1 MLSPADGLDHSLDL
15 PYRGILDMR
24 TEQAVPVR
32 LADYR
37 PPDWLVETVD
47 LDVSLDPANTVV
59 RARLRLKPNPQ
70 AAAPAP
76 VVLDGDDLQLRAI
89 KLDGE
94 TLAADA
100 FVATPERL
108 TIAQP
113 PNRAFMLETETVL
126 DPSANTKLMGLYR
139 SGKTY
144 TTQCEAEGFRR
155 ITYFPDRPD
164 VMAVFTTRIEADKA
178 EAPVL
183 LANGNLIDAGDMPG
197 STRHFAMWHD
207 PFPKPCY
214 LFALVGGVLGA
225 VEDSFTTMSGR
236 TVALKIFVEPGKE
249 ARAEYAKDALK
260 RAMRWDEQTFGREYD
275 LDIFM
280 VVAVSHFNMG
290 AMENKGLNIF
300 NDKAV
305 LASYDTATDQDFMS
319 VETIIAHEYFHNWT
333 GNRITCRDWFQLCLK
348 EGLTVFRDQE
358 FTSDVRSRPV
368 KRIADVRAL
377 RGHQFVE
384 DAGPL
389 AHAVRPQV
397 YREISNFYTST
408 VYEKGAE
415 VVRML
420 KTLLGQER
428 FRAGM
433 DLYFTRHDG
442 RAATVEEFVACFA
455 DAANYDLAQFML
467 WYRQAGTPEVV
478 VHSYHDADAKTL
490 TLEIGQN
497 VPPTPGQPAKE
508 PMTIP
513 IAIGFLGP
521 DGEERE
527 VTLADGRRLENGV
540 VTLSKGNERFVFA
553 GLPERPVLSLNRG
566 FSAPV
571 KINTNL
577 SDGDLAFLA
586 AHDTDPFNRWQAMQ
600 TLATAVLIDNVAAH
614 RGNTPKRGADALVHA
629 LGAVLEQ
636 RGLEPA
642 FAAQALTLPSEGD
655 IAREIGRDVDP
666 DAIFAARRD
675 LRAEVG
681 RKLKDVLGDHYHR
694 MAEQGPF
701 SPDAASAGRRAL
713 KNVCLDFMATA
724 DPAGG
729 IARAHA
735 QYRDADNMTDRIA
748 ALATLSHHQVPERQA
763 ALDDFYRRY
772 EGDALI
778 IDKWFGLQ
786 AAIPEADTLARVK
799 SLAAHPAFSL
809 SNPNRVRA
817 LLGNFA
823 QSNQTQFNRRDGEG
837 YEFCADT
844 VLALDAINP
853 QVSARLMT
861 AFRSW
866 RALEPE
872 RRDKA
877 EAALKRVAAG
887 ASLSRDLH
895 DIVTRTLDAG

>member
-1 MLSPADGLDHSLDL
+1 
-15 PYRGILDMR
+15 MR

-47 LDVSLDPANTVV
+47 LNVSLDPTNTIV
-59 RARLRLKPNPQ
+59 RARLKLKPNPQ
-70 AAAPAP
+70 APVPAP
-76 VVLDGDDLQLRAI
+76 VVLDGDELRLRSI

-94 TLAADA
+94 ALAADA
-100 FVATPERL
+100 YVATPDGL
-108 TIAQP
+108 TIPQP
-113 PNRAFMLETETVL
+113 PNRAFVLETETVL

-139 SGKTY
+139 SGNTY
-144 TTQCEAEGFRR
+144 ATQCEAEGFRR

-178 EAPVL
+178 EAQVL
-183 LANGNLIDAGDMPG
+183 LANGNLTDAGDTSG
-197 STRHFAMWHD
+197 STRHFATWHD

-214 LFALVGGVLGA
+214 LFALVGGVLGV

-236 TVALKIFVEPGKE
+236 NVALKIFVEPGKE
-249 ARAEYAKDALK
+249 GRAEYAMGALK
-260 RAMRWDEQTFGREYD
+260 RAMRWDEQAFGREYD
-275 LDIFM
+275 LNIFM
-280 VVAVSHFNMG
+280 IVAVSHFNMG

-305 LASYDTATDQDFMS
+305 LASQGTATDQDFSS
-319 VETIIAHEYFHNWT
+319 VETVIAHEYFHNWT

-358 FTSDVRSRPV
+358 FTSDIRSRPV

-389 AHAVRPQV
+389 AHAVRPEA

-408 VYEKGAE
+408 IYEKGAE

-420 KTLLGQER
+420 KTLLGPER
-428 FRAGM
+428 FRTGM
-433 DLYFTRHDG
+433 DLYFERHDG
-442 RAATVEEFVACFA
+442 RAATVDEFVACFA
-455 DAANYDLAQFML
+455 DAAKYDLTQFML
-467 WYRQAGTPEVV
+467 WYRQAGTPELVV
-478 VHSYHDADAKTL
+478 QGNHDTAAKTY
-490 TLEIGQN
+490 TLEVSQ
-497 VPPTPGQPAKE
+497 VLPPTPGQPVKE

-513 IAIGFLGP
+513 FAIGFLGP
-521 DGEERE
+521 DGKDRP
-527 VTLADGRRLENGV
+527 VTFADGSKLERGV
-540 VTLSKGNERFVFA
+540 LTLTKAKERFVFVD
-553 GLPERPVLSLNRG
+553 LDERPVVSLNRG

-571 KINTNL
+571 KLTANL
-577 SDGDLAFLA
+577 RDGDLAFLA
-586 AHDTDPFNRWQAMQ
+586 AHDTDPFNRWQAVQ
-600 TLATAVLIDNVAAH
+600 TVASALLIENVAAH
-614 RGNTPKRGADALVHA
+614 RAKVPKRVPDTLVHA
-629 LGAVLEQ
+629 LGTVLKDHS
-636 RGLEPA
+636 LEPA
-642 FAAQALTLPSEGD
+642 FIAQAMTLPSEGD

-666 DAIFAARRD
+666 DAIFAVRRE
-675 LRAEVG
+675 LRAEIG
-681 RKLKDVLGDHYHR
+681 RKLADTLVDTYHR
-694 MAEQGPF
+694 MADIGPF

-713 KNVCLDFMATA
+713 KNVCLDLLATA
-724 DPAGG
+724 HPATGV
-729 IARAHA
+729 ARAA
-735 QYRDADNMTDRIA
+735 TQYRDADNMTDRIA

-772 EGDALI
+772 DGDALV

-799 SLAAHPAFSL
+799 SLTAHPVFSL

-817 LLGNFA
+817 LIGNFA
-823 QSNQTQFNRRDGEG
+823 QANQTQFNRRDGEG
-837 YEFCADT
+837 YAFHADIMLT
-844 VLALDAINP
+844 LDAINP
-853 QVSARLMT
+853 QVAARLMT

-887 ASLSRDLH
+887 TSLSRDMH
-895 DIVTRTLDAG
+895 DIVVRTLGTG